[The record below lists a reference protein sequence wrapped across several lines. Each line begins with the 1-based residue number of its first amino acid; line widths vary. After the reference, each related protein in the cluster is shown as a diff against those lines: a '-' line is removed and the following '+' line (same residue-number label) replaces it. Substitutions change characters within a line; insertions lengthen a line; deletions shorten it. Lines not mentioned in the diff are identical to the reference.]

1 MEKLTILGA
10 TGFVGQTLVKK
21 ALEEGYF
28 VKVLV
33 RDKSKLGISDSNI
46 EIIEGDYFDKDKIS
60 KALAGSD
67 AVLSTVGPPMKGK
80 ITSKDVID
88 YLTSFEHLI
97 SQMLE
102 NNQKRFVNISGAGI
116 KLKMEKLPIER
127 KLMRI
132 ILKIAAPKVVSIK
145 DGELNLLEKSD
156 LDWTSIRPPM
166 ITKIDS
172 GQFIANENLFLGTK
186 VDVNQLVDFMIT
198 EIEREKWNKKAVV
211 VATI

>member
-1 MEKLTILGA
+1 M
-10 TGFVGQTLVKK
+10 
-21 ALEEGYF
+21 
-28 VKVLV
+28 
-33 RDKSKLGISDSNI
+33 
-46 EIIEGDYFDKDKIS
+46 
-60 KALAGSD
+60 
-67 AVLSTVGPPMKGK
+67 
-80 ITSKDVID
+80 
-88 YLTSFEHLI
+88 
-97 SQMLE
+97 E
-102 NNQKRFVNISGAGI
+102 NNQKRFINISGAGI
-116 KLKMEKLPIER
+116 KLKMEQLPIER

-156 LDWTSIRPPM
+156 LDWTNIRPPM